1 MDVALLYNS
10 SIGDGDGFLS
20 SAFGDEVEFVGLVV
34 GLGGIL
40 LLSSVDGT
48 CLFFNGNFV
57 HLKLYL

>member
-1 MDVALLYNS
+1 MDVAFLDDS

-20 SAFGDEVEFVGLVV
+20 STFGDEVEFVGLVV

-40 LLSSVDGT
+40 LISSIDGT
-48 CLFFNGNFV
+48 FLFFNGNFV